1 MTRLLVLRPEP
12 GASATVKRARER
24 GLDVIAIPLF
34 EIEPV
39 VWEAPQATDYDGLLL
54 TSANA
59 VRCGGGGLGRL
70 RPLKVYAVGEATAA
84 AARELGFNVAVVGDS
99 GVEALLGSLDR
110 ELRLL
115 HLCGADRKDISGARQ
130 TIAPLEVY
138 RSRPIDG
145 LDLSAAANAVT
156 LIHSPRT
163 GQRLAELASNRA
175 SITIAAISEA
185 AADAAG
191 PGWKAVAVA
200 EQPSDDALLA
210 LAEQLCNNP
219 HRR

>member
-70 RPLKVYAVGEATAA
+70 RPLKVYAVG
-84 AARELGFNVAVVGDS
+84 
-99 GVEALLGSLDR
+99 
-110 ELRLL
+110 
-115 HLCGADRKDISGARQ
+115 Q
-130 TIAPLEVY
+130 
-138 RSRPIDG
+138 
-145 LDLSAAANAVT
+145 
-156 LIHSPRT
+156 
-163 GQRLAELASNRA
+163 
-175 SITIAAISEA
+175 
-185 AADAAG
+185 
-191 PGWKAVAVA
+191 
-200 EQPSDDALLA
+200 
-210 LAEQLCNNP
+210 
-219 HRR
+219 

>member
-1 MTRLLVLRPEP
+1 

-70 RPLKVYAVGEATAA
+70 RPLKVYAVGQATAA
-84 AARELGFNVAVVGDS
+84 AARELGFDIAVVGDS
-99 GVEALLGSLDR
+99 GVEALLASLDP

-115 HLCGADRKDISGARQ
+115 HLCGADRKDIPGARQ

-156 LIHSPRT
+156 LIHSPRI
-163 GQRLAELASNRA
+163 GQRLAELAGDRA
-175 SITIAAISEA
+175 SIIIAAISEA